1 MTGSLLVD
9 AAEIG
14 TSPGPGA
21 RLPSLSRWSPV
32 VLCHL
37 LINEVCGGE
46 GVLLGQATH
55 LSAVVV
61 GFIFFF
67 SKCLEGLH
75 CVVWDGTGGRNASRI
90 APPQSTLCP
99 SVLAPGP
106 DASPNTACIWY
117 TFCVPDPGLLQNILI
132 SLLEFPFRPKG
143 LLKKLGDEWKGRIL
157 ERS

>member
-1 MTGSLLVD
+1 MTLTGSLLVE

-21 RLPSLSRWSPV
+21 RLLSLSRWSAV
-32 VLCHL
+32 VLCCP

-55 LSAVVV
+55 LIAVVV

-75 CVVWDGTGGRNASRI
+75 CVVWDGTGGPSASRI
-90 APPQSTLCP
+90 APPRVHFVPVCWPWALMRPPTLP
-99 SVLAPGP
+99 AFGTHFVSLTLVF
-106 DASPNTACIWY
+106 SK
-117 TFCVPDPGLLQNILI
+117 TF
-132 SLLEFPFRPKG
+132 
-143 LLKKLGDEWKGRIL
+143 
-157 ERS
+157 